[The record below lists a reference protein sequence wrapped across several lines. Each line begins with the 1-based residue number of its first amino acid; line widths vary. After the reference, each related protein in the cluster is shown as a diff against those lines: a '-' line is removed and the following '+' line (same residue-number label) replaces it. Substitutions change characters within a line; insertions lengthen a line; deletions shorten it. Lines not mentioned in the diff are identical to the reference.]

1 MYKFRK
7 ELFDKNI
14 APYIYRRNV
23 TTEYDHKKI
32 TDILVSDDNIKLINR
47 MITLEL
53 DLDSNLSYK
62 TRNKKILDLM
72 NGWINLGK
80 LSDYTIMRKTVGC
93 NMETAID
100 FINQTFVDTFK
111 DEFYSGDIINP
122 FKTTKQGKLHKD
134 LTPTDYE
141 KLNVQSYDKTFNL
154 NNQFRLQS
162 NKIPHYQILNK
173 GRHYERKNL
182 SGLNASGYDK
192 ENIVYKRYGDESF
205 KELFK
210 YENFNEEFVHLPM
223 QDPDDFN

>member
-14 APYIYRRNV
+14 VPYVYRRN
-23 TTEYDHKKI
+23 TFTKYEHEKI
-32 TDILVSDDNIKLINR
+32 TNILLSDKNINLLNR
-47 MITLEL
+47 MIAMEL

-62 TRNKKILDLM
+62 TRNIKIKELM
-72 NGWINLGK
+72 NGWLNLGK
-80 LSDYTIMRKTVGC
+80 LDDYTLMRKTLGC
-93 NMETAID
+93 NIETTID

-111 DEFYSGDIINP
+111 TEFKSNDIGNP
-122 FKTTKQGKLHKD
+122 FKDTKQGKLHKD
-134 LTPTDYE
+134 LTATDYE
-141 KLNVQSYDKTFNL
+141 KLNVQSYDKTFNI
-154 NNQFRLQS
+154 NNQFRLKS

-192 ENIVYKRYGDESF
+192 ENIVYKRYGDDSF

-210 YENFNEEFVHLPM
+210 YENFNEEFRHLPT